1 MSKANVTLPLMVDY
15 EPKGAPRTRVRRRPG
30 LDFSVTGLVFIA
42 MMLFMGLAA
51 INSQAN
57 LLFGVFGLMIGILL
71 VSYFI
76 SLLVVRRL
84 SVKRNLPDH
93 GVIGRPMPVSYEFHN
108 DKRFWPSL
116 SVCLSEIDGVE
127 GFTKQP
133 MCYMLHAAPGM
144 TAVVPAEFVP
154 KRRGLHDLEH
164 CQLSTS
170 FPFGFI
176 KRATSLRHKDRV
188 LVLPALA
195 DVDRRL
201 LNQCRSAEKTGAM
214 MRPKPGG
221 QDEFYGVKEYRSGES
236 PRWIYWKRSA
246 RGSGTLVSK
255 QMTQVSPPRIVLL
268 VDTYLHDRSVAQ
280 HVLIERTIA
289 MAASLAST
297 ALAEGLA
304 VGLYAWSAGEWIG
317 IHPTRGKRQRE
328 DMLSILARLSL
339 NRTQDTQSLLDHS
352 GSFLKPGTTAVLV
365 TPRDVQVGLAD
376 RVRGAMVVVSAASP
390 MAEAWFRFDPHVDF
404 STCMPAEQQPTIDA
418 EGTKARRHR
427 GTKAQASIS
436 STLRA
441 SVP

>member
-1 MSKANVTLPLMVDY
+1 MAEATRSLVNH
-15 EPKGAPRTRVRRRPG
+15 EPKSVPRTRVRRRPG
-30 LDFSVTGLVFIA
+30 IDFSITGLVFIA

-84 SVKRNLPDH
+84 NVKRNMPDH
-93 GVIGRPMPVSYEFHN
+93 GVVGRPMAVGYEFRN

-116 SVCLSEIDGVE
+116 SVGLSEIDGVE

-154 KRRGLHDLEH
+154 KRRGLHDLDH
-164 CQLSTS
+164 FQLSTS

-176 KRATSLRHKDRV
+176 KRAVSVRHKDRV
-188 LVLPALA
+188 IVMPALA
-195 DVDRRL
+195 EVDRRL

-221 QDEFYGVKEYRSGES
+221 QDEFYGVKEYRTGES

-255 QMTQVSPPRIVLL
+255 QMTQVSPPRVVIL
-268 VDTYLHDRSVAQ
+268 VDTYLSDRSVEQ
-280 HVLIERTIA
+280 HVLVERTVA

-304 VGLYAWSAGEWIG
+304 VGLYTWSAGEWVG

-328 DMLSILARLSL
+328 DILSVLAMLSL
-339 NRTQDTQSLLDHS
+339 NREQDMQALLDKS
-352 GSFLKPGTTAVLV
+352 GSFLKPGTTAVLA

-376 RVRGAMVVVSAASP
+376 RVRGAMVVVSAAST
-390 MAEAWFRFDPHVDF
+390 MADAWFRFDPAVDF
-404 STCMPAEQQPTIDA
+404 ATCMPADQQP
-418 EGTKARRHR
+418 EMK
-427 GTKAQASIS
+427 
-436 STLRA
+436 
-441 SVP
+441 SVDDSR